1 MEKHC
6 GNCSCGHNDAEVVDY
21 MVQCTLNYSETKF
34 SRDELKDKLL
44 NIDAVDQFELAKE
57 QLVIYFDDKLI
68 SPEEIKNK
76 LIIHQ

>member
-6 GNCSCGHNDAEVVDY
+6 GNCSCGHNDEEVVDY
-21 MVQCTLNYSETKF
+21 MVQYKLNYSETKL

-44 NIDAVDQFELAKE
+44 GIDAVDQFELAKE

-68 SPEEIKNK
+68 SPEEIEEK
-76 LIIHQ
+76 LFVHH